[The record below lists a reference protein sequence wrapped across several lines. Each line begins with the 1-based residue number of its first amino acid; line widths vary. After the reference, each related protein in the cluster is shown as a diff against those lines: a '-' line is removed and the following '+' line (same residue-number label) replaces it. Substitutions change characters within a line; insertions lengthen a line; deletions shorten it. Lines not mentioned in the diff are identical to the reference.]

1 MIGHLGRYEIID
13 ELGRGA
19 MGIVYKAHDP
29 LIERSVA
36 IKAINLESLSE
47 QEKDDFEKRFYQ
59 EAKAAG
65 HLNHPNIVTIHDLGK
80 SGDMAYIA
88 MELMEGRELQE
99 IIDKVRRL
107 SIEDALDIAIQVASG
122 LAYAHQY
129 GIVHRDIKPTNI
141 MVLGNNHVKIA
152 DFGIAKMPTSLAQT
166 RTGLVIG
173 SPLYM
178 SPEQIE
184 SRPVDPR
191 SDIFSL
197 GIVLYQMLTGRLP
210 FSGETPSSVM
220 FQIVHHVP
228 DKPSDINPQVTEAL
242 DAIVFKCLEKD
253 PDDRY
258 KNATELADDLRLY
271 RDARL
276 RAKAV
281 GTDDIQHIGVR
292 FSRLKRLATPGGVP
306 QNSVIAISYFAMVL
320 TFLLDLLTDGT
331 VQLHLLYVLPLVMIG
346 FHSEKLLPVRVASA
360 FSLIVQALIILY
372 YDDLTL
378 ISKIALLSLVLPSNL
393 VIVYISRVARANFL
407 EVTKLASYDGLTG
420 LRHRLS
426 FESIVD
432 MEVMKLQHNG
442 SVFSF
447 AHIDVNSLKELN
459 EAKGYLAGDQAIKMI
474 ANVIQGNMRESDT
487 AARIG
492 GDEFGVLMP
501 NTDEPDCKLLCQQ
514 LSKDIASTMHD
525 ASLPISISIGYVTFR
540 HAPTS
545 ISEIFLKAENAMH
558 AAQASGEE
566 FAVSGSYPSINP
578 DAAASQAG

>member
-1 MIGHLGRYEIID
+1 MISHLGRYEIID

-29 LIERSVA
+29 LIGRAVA
-36 IKAINLESLSE
+36 IKAINLEPLSAK
-47 QEKDDFEKRFYQ
+47 EKVEFETRFYQ

-65 HLNHPNIVTIHDLGK
+65 HLNHPNIVTIYDLGK
-80 SGDMAYIA
+80 SGDIAYIA
-88 MELMEGRELQE
+88 MELMQGRELQD
-99 IIDKVRRL
+99 IIDKVSRL

-122 LAYAHQY
+122 LSYAHQH
-129 GIVHRDIKPTNI
+129 GIIHRDIKPTNI
-141 MVLGNNHVKIA
+141 MVLGNNHAKIA
-152 DFGIAKMPTSLAQT
+152 DFGIAKMPTALAQT
-166 RTGLVIG
+166 RTGLIIG

-184 SRPVDPR
+184 SRSVDAR

-210 FSGETPSSVM
+210 FMGETPSSVM

-242 DAIVFKCLEKD
+242 DAIVFKCLAKNPE
-253 PDDRY
+253 DRY
-258 KNATELADDLRLY
+258 KNAAELAENLRLY
-271 RDARL
+271 RDERL

-281 GTDDIQHIGVR
+281 GAEDIQHIGTR

-306 QNSVIAISYFAMVL
+306 QNSVIAIGYFAMVL
-320 TFLLDLLTDGT
+320 TFLLDFFTDGT

-346 FHSEKLLPVRVASA
+346 FHSEKLLPVRIASA
-360 FSLIVQALIILY
+360 FSLIVQGIIISY
-372 YDDLTL
+372 FDDLSV

-426 FESIVD
+426 FESIAD
-432 MEVMKLQHNG
+432 MEVVKQQRNG
-442 SVFSF
+442 GVFSF

-459 EAKGYLAGDQAIKMI
+459 ESRGYLAGDQAIKLI
-474 ANVIQGNMRESDT
+474 AQVIQENIRETDT

-501 NTDEPDCKLLCQQ
+501 NTDEADCKLLCQQ
-514 LSKDIASTMHD
+514 FSQSIASKLGE
-525 ASLPISISIGYVTFR
+525 AALPISTSIGYVTFQ

-566 FAVSGSYPSINP
+566 FAVSGSYPAIS
-578 DAAASQAG
+578 AAAAELG

>member
-1 MIGHLGRYEIID
+1 MISHLGRYEIID

-29 LIERSVA
+29 LIERAVA
-36 IKAINLESLSE
+36 IKAINLEPLSAK
-47 QEKDDFEKRFYQ
+47 EKVEFETRFYQ

-65 HLNHPNIVTIHDLGK
+65 HLNHPNIVTIYDLGK
-80 SGDMAYIA
+80 SGDIAYIA
-88 MELMEGRELQE
+88 MELMQGRELQD
-99 IIDKVRRL
+99 IIDKVSRL

-122 LAYAHQY
+122 LSYAHQH
-129 GIVHRDIKPTNI
+129 GIIHRDIKPTNI
-141 MVLGNNHVKIA
+141 MVLGNNHAKIA
-152 DFGIAKMPTSLAQT
+152 DFGIAKMPTALAQT
-166 RTGLVIG
+166 RTGLIIG

-184 SRPVDPR
+184 SRSVDAR

-210 FSGETPSSVM
+210 FMGETPSSVM

-242 DAIVFKCLEKD
+242 DAIVFKCLAKNPE
-253 PDDRY
+253 DRY
-258 KNATELADDLRLY
+258 KNAAELAENLRLY
-271 RDARL
+271 RDERL

-281 GTDDIQHIGVR
+281 GAEDIQHIGTR

-306 QNSVIAISYFAMVL
+306 QNSVITISYFAMVL
-320 TFLLDLLTDGT
+320 TFLLDFFTDGT

-346 FHSEKLLPVRVASA
+346 FHSEKLLPVRIASA
-360 FSLIVQALIILY
+360 FSLIVQGIIISY
-372 YDDLTL
+372 FDDLSV

-426 FESIVD
+426 FESIAD
-432 MEVMKLQHNG
+432 MEVVKQQRNG
-442 SVFSF
+442 GVFSF

-459 EAKGYLAGDQAIKMI
+459 ESRGYLAGDQAIKLI
-474 ANVIQGNMRESDT
+474 AQVIQENIRETDT

-501 NTDEPDCKLLCQQ
+501 NTDEADCKLLCQQ
-514 LSKDIASTMHD
+514 FSQSIASKLGE
-525 ASLPISISIGYVTFR
+525 AALPISTSIGYVTFQ

-566 FAVSGSYPSINP
+566 FAVSGSYPAIS
-578 DAAASQAG
+578 AAAAELG

>member
-1 MIGHLGRYEIID
+1 MISHLGRYEIID

-29 LIERSVA
+29 LIERAVA
-36 IKAINLESLSE
+36 IKAINLEPLSAK
-47 QEKDDFEKRFYQ
+47 EKVEFETRFYQ

-65 HLNHPNIVTIHDLGK
+65 HLNHPNIVTIYDLGK
-80 SGDMAYIA
+80 SGDIAYIA
-88 MELMEGRELQE
+88 MELMQGRELQD
-99 IIDKVRRL
+99 IIDKVSRL

-122 LAYAHQY
+122 LSYAHQH
-129 GIVHRDIKPTNI
+129 GIIHRDIKPTNI
-141 MVLGNNHVKIA
+141 MVLGNNHAKIA
-152 DFGIAKMPTSLAQT
+152 DFGIAKMPTALAQT
-166 RTGLVIG
+166 RTGLIIG

-184 SRPVDPR
+184 SRSVDAR

-210 FSGETPSSVM
+210 FMGETPSSVM

-242 DAIVFKCLEKD
+242 DAIVFKCLAKNPE
-253 PDDRY
+253 DRY
-258 KNATELADDLRLY
+258 KNAAELAENLRLY
-271 RDARL
+271 RDERL

-281 GTDDIQHIGVR
+281 GAEDIQHIGTR

-306 QNSVIAISYFAMVL
+306 QNSVIAIGYFAMVL
-320 TFLLDLLTDGT
+320 TFLLDFFTDGT

-346 FHSEKLLPVRVASA
+346 FHSEKLLPVRIASA
-360 FSLIVQALIILY
+360 FSLIVQGIIISY
-372 YDDLTL
+372 FDDLSV

-426 FESIVD
+426 FESIAD
-432 MEVMKLQHNG
+432 MEVVKQQRNG
-442 SVFSF
+442 GVFSF

-459 EAKGYLAGDQAIKMI
+459 ESRGYLAGDQAIKLI
-474 ANVIQGNMRESDT
+474 AQVIQENIRETDT

-501 NTDEPDCKLLCQQ
+501 NTDEADCKLLCQQ
-514 LSKDIASTMHD
+514 FSQSIASKLGE
-525 ASLPISISIGYVTFR
+525 AALPISTSIGYVTFQ

-566 FAVSGSYPSINP
+566 FAVSGSYPAIS
-578 DAAASQAG
+578 AAAAELG

>member
-1 MIGHLGRYEIID
+1 MISHLGRYEIIE

-29 LIERSVA
+29 LIERAVA
-36 IKAINLESLSE
+36 IKAINLEPLSAK
-47 QEKDDFEKRFYQ
+47 EKGEFEKRFYQ

-65 HLNHPNIVTIHDLGK
+65 HLNHPNIVTIYDLGK

-88 MELMEGRELQE
+88 MELMQGRELQD
-99 IIDKVRRL
+99 IIDKVSRL

-122 LAYAHQY
+122 LAYAHQH
-129 GIVHRDIKPTNI
+129 GIIHRDIKPTNI
-141 MVLGNNHVKIA
+141 MVLGNNHAKIA
-152 DFGIAKMPTSLAQT
+152 DFGIAKMPTALAQT

-184 SRPVDPR
+184 SKPVDAR

-210 FSGETPSSVM
+210 FMGETPSSVM

-242 DAIVFKCLEKD
+242 DAIVFKCLAKSAE
-253 PDDRY
+253 DRY
-258 KNATELADDLRLY
+258 KNATELAENLRLY
-271 RDARL
+271 RDERL

-281 GTDDIQHIGVR
+281 GAEDIQHIGTR

-320 TFLLDLLTDGT
+320 TFLLDFFTDGT

-360 FSLIVQALIILY
+360 FSLIVQGLIISY
-372 YDDLTL
+372 FDDLSV

-426 FESIVD
+426 FESIAD
-432 MEVMKLQHNG
+432 MEVVKQQRNG
-442 SVFSF
+442 GVFSF

-459 EAKGYLAGDQAIKMI
+459 ESKGYLAGDLAIKLI
-474 ANVIQGNMRESDT
+474 AKVIQENIRETDT

-501 NTDEPDCKLLCQQ
+501 NTDAADCKLLCQQ
-514 LSKDIASTMHD
+514 LSQNIASKLAD
-525 ASLPISISIGYVTFR
+525 ASLPISTSIGYVTFQ

-558 AAQASGEE
+558 AAQASGEK
-566 FAVSGSYPSINP
+566 FAVSGSYPAIS
-578 DAAASQAG
+578 AAAAELG